1 MKLNMKS
8 INRSKSLMV
17 QTTMMLLFTL
27 FSTNGAWAQDNYSG
41 NCGKTGTDGSD
52 VTWTYNPD
60 SKTLTI
66 SGTGEMV
73 DYANADSQPWKSY
86 RNVIKSIVIGSGVT
100 TIGKN
105 AFNGCTGVTVTVNA
119 ECITVR

>member
-27 FSTNGAWAQDNYSG
+27 FSTNGAWALDNYSG

-66 SGTGEMV
+66 SGTGEKANY
-73 DYANADSQPWKSY
+73 DNADSQPWKNY
-86 RNVIKSIVIGSGVT
+86 RNDITSIVIESGVT
-100 TIGKN
+100 TIGDN
-105 AFNGCTGVTVTVNA
+105 AFNGCTGVTITVTV
-119 ECITVR
+119 I